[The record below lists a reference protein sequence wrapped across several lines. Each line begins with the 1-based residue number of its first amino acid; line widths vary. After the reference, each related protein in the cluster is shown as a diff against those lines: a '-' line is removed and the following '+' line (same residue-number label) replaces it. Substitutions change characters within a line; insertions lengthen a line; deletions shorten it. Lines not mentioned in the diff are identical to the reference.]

1 MKFCRFE
8 QSQKKYYGLI
18 EDSVIRRKISS
29 FPNSFDDFEQGE
41 QCEVA
46 LSDVRLLA
54 PTSPSKIICVGR
66 NYVEHAKELK
76 HDVPT
81 SPLIFLKPPS
91 AVIGPEDQIRRP
103 HTLSQRVDHEG
114 ELGVVIGRRCYGL
127 RDDED
132 VRPYILGYTCV
143 NDVTARDLQNK
154 DGQWTRAKG
163 FDTFCP
169 IGPVIVKNLDPWKGV
184 KVQTTLNGEVRQDGN
199 TMQFIFPLDVIIRY
213 IASVMTMEP
222 GDVIATGTPAG
233 VGPMQAGDVVEVTV
247 EGIGSLRNPV
257 VDA

>member
-8 QSQKKYYGLI
+8 QAQKTYYGLI
-18 EDSVIRRKISS
+18 DGSLITRKVSAFPSS
-29 FPNSFDDFEQGE
+29 FADFDNGE
-41 QCEVA
+41 RCEIGI
-46 LSDVRLLA
+46 SGVRLLA
-54 PTSPSKIICVGR
+54 PARPTKIICVGR
-66 NYVEHAKELK
+66 NYVQHAKELK
-76 HDVPT
+76 HDIPT

-103 HTLSQRVDHEG
+103 HTLSQRVDHES

-169 IGPVIVKNLDPWKGV
+169 IGPVVATDLDPWKGV

-199 TMQFIFPLDVIIRY
+199 TSQFIFPLDVIMRY
-213 IASVMTMEP
+213 IASVMTMES

-247 EGIGSLRNPV
+247 EGVGTLRNPV